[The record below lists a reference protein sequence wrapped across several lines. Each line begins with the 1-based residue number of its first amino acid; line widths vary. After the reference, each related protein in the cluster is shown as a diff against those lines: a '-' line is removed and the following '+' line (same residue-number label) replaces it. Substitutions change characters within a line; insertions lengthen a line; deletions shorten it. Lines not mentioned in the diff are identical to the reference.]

1 MTETYQLRGEIRFFS
16 HVLDRYVELTEIPR
30 MPKEQVQGLWA
41 EAQGVRISNSGHVKP
56 ARIRTAQTIC
66 GMCELVLQEKI

>member
-1 MTETYQLRGEIRFFS
+1 
-16 HVLDRYVELTEIPR
+16 

-41 EAQGVRISNSGHVKP
+41 EAQGVRIAKSSHVKP

-66 GMCELVLQEKI
+66 GMCELVLTEKL